1 MAQRVKQPSPGRTRP
16 ATRTKPSSAGSVDS
30 YLASLPPDVRTG
42 LQKLREAIRAAAPT
56 AEEGFSYGLPAFKL
70 DGRPLVCYAASK
82 NHSSF
87 YPMSAAVMQA
97 HLPELKAYEASKG
110 TIRFAPNKPPPAT
123 LVKKVVKTRIA
134 ELQARKRRPIRPPPR
149 RVD

>member
-1 MAQRVKQPSPGRTRP
+1 MAQRVKQRSSGRTRP
-16 ATRTKPSSAGSVDS
+16 ATSRTKPSSSGSVDA
-30 YLASLPPDVRTG
+30 YLASLSAEVRTG
-42 LQKLREAIRAAAPT
+42 LEKLRRAAPA

-82 NHSSF
+82 NHSSL

-97 HLPELKAYEASKG
+97 HAPELKAYETSKG

-123 LVKKVVKTRIA
+123 LVKRVVKSRIA
-134 ELQARKRRPIRPPPR
+134 ELQDRKRR
-149 RVD
+149 

>member
-1 MAQRVKQPSPGRTRP
+1 MAQRVKQPASGRTKR
-16 ATRTKPSSAGSVDS
+16 ATRTKPASSGSVDA
-30 YLASLPPDVRTG
+30 YLASLSAEVRRG
-42 LQKLREAIRAAAPT
+42 LEKLRKAIRAAAPD

-97 HLPELKAYEASKG
+97 HAPELKAYETSKG

-134 ELQARKRRPIRPPPR
+134 ELQDRKRR
-149 RVD
+149 